1 LAGSSGPTA
10 EKRRITVKLSF
21 YHITSG
27 ALLALAVSLMSAP
40 KVQGQVIEACYVQK
54 TGAIYIIGQ
63 PGAPQECQKPG
74 KHVQINWNLL
84 GPPGPQGPKG
94 DAGAQDPPGLSEYV
108 SNFTLGNWDSTSPKT
123 VEASCP
129 EGYVV
134 LGGGANVTPETN
146 IPPVAIT
153 RSLGINNP
161 IEGLPRWIA
170 TAQEIGDFSGS
181 WRLVAIVYC
190 GLVSS

>member
-1 LAGSSGPTA
+1 M
-10 EKRRITVKLSF
+10 RLSF
-21 YHITSG
+21 HRIASG
-27 ALLALAVSLMSAP
+27 ALLALAVSLMWAQTA
-40 KVQGQVIEACYVQK
+40 QGQVIEACYVQK

-63 PGAPQECQKPG
+63 PDTPEECQKPD
-74 KHVQINWNLL
+74 KHVQINWNAV
-84 GPPGPQGPKG
+84 GPAGPQGP
-94 DAGAQDPPGLSEYV
+94 PGIGGYV
-108 SNFTLGNWDSTSPKT
+108 SNFTLGSFDSTSPKT

-134 LGGGANVTPETN
+134 LGGGANVTPESD

-161 IEGLPRWIA
+161 IVGLPRWIA

-190 GLVSS
+190 GLVSSS